1 MEGPNDSSVYQH
13 ILKTSNAETN
23 ANTPPMN
30 GKLPKLSIIYT
41 NHSEDPSTRDKGY
54 LYDEIDDI
62 KFELQAKAVSKPS
75 KRRSSLSF
83 LSNFLFHRK
92 QQRPISVSSHK
103 QFSSMPPPEAITTGS
118 EYTPDM
124 ETLTISDAVSLDDG
138 QVSARPYN
146 WPHDSSL
153 DPSTTALVIVDMQKD
168 CIPANSLVVAT
179 NQGYLARQGIDNQPI
194 LDIVP
199 KVQELLNSC
208 REAGFPVYHT
218 REGHRPD
225 LSTLS
230 SREKFRSKNNASTLG
245 IGDRGPLGRLLIR
258 GEKGHE
264 IIDELAPL
272 ENEQI
277 IDKPG
282 RSAFQH
288 TEFRLMLSIR
298 GIKNLMICGVTTDVC
313 VTSTMREANDNN
325 FDCVLVEDACAAG
338 VGSLHTAAVES
349 ITEEGGIFGAVT
361 TVEKILQKIAPKSS
375 SSSQKV
381 FHSNVHI
388 QPVDTILRG
397 KSRYNNGTST
407 QVEPP
412 SPSDSNLHARQR
424 SAECTSL
431 DTTDPLLV
439 EKIAVTDFIDD
450 GTAQPLR
457 YTRERAAPD
466 PLITHKR
473 RESQTLKRGTRGVA
487 YNVQKSGAEPITTRY
502 GTSKL
507 ILNVSSSSED
517 DDEDAGVELEGES
530 SDEGR
535 MPVPASKAAQ
545 MKKSNAGLPVR
556 SALGSMP
563 VPEILEKRLRSAVN
577 GNGSCGQGVLPNTS
591 GSKSSLVVL
600 APRRPRVMTAAS
612 PALAGVVGKRRTR
625 ATKENANAE
634 VLVGLEMGVLE
645 QHAQY
650 SVQTRATSQ
659 GRSAAG
665 AGAGKERSG
674 SGGEGGK
681 KWGFKS
687 GRLSF
692 TG

>member
-1 MEGPNDSSVYQH
+1 MEGPNDPSVYQH
-13 ILKTSNAETN
+13 ILKTSNAEIN

-30 GKLPKLSIIYT
+30 DNHQKLSIIYT
-41 NHSEDPSTRDKGY
+41 NHSEDPSVRDKGY

-62 KFELQAKAVSKPS
+62 KFELQAKAVNKPS

-92 QQRPISVSSHK
+92 QPRPISVSSHQ
-103 QFSSMPPPEAITTGS
+103 QFFSMPAPEVITTGS

-124 ETLTISDAVSLDDG
+124 ETSTISDAVSLDDG

-153 DPSTTALVIVDMQKD
+153 DKSTTALVIVDMQKD
-168 CIPANSLVVAT
+168 CMPANPFIVAT
-179 NQGYLARQGIDNQPI
+179 NQGYLAQQGIDNQPI

-264 IIDELAPL
+264 IIDELTPL

-288 TEFRLMLSIR
+288 TEFRLMLNIR
-298 GIKNLMICGVTTDVC
+298 GIKNLIICGVTTDVC

-338 VGSLHTAAVES
+338 VGSLHSAAVES

-361 TVEKILQKIAPKSS
+361 TVEKILQKIVPKFS

-381 FHSNVHI
+381 PHSNI
-388 QPVDTILRG
+388 QPIDTILRG

-412 SPSDSNLHARQR
+412 SPSGSSLRARGR

-431 DTTDPLLV
+431 ETTDLPLLV

-466 PLITHKR
+466 PLIPHKR
-473 RESQTLKRGTRGVA
+473 RDSQTLKRGTRGVA

-530 SDEGR
+530 SDEGPLSV
-535 MPVPASKAAQ
+535 PVNKVVPV
-545 MKKSNAGLPVR
+545 KKSNAGLPVR
-556 SALGSMP
+556 SALGSIQ

-577 GNGSCGQGVLPNTS
+577 GNGSCGQRVLPNTS
-591 GSKSSLVVL
+591 GSKSAVVVL
-600 APRRPRVMTAAS
+600 GQRRPPVMAA
-612 PALAGVVGKRRTR
+612 AAAAGVVGKRRTR
-625 ATKENANAE
+625 STKENANSE
-634 VLVGLEMGVLE
+634 VLVGLGRG
-645 QHAQY
+645 
-650 SVQTRATSQ
+650 TRAASQ

-692 TG
+692 SG